1 MRDESIFRVSD
12 EAMSE
17 NIGDFLDRTLYKEN
31 TTDFERVYDKERQ
44 VKGIDTIFTLF
55 DERYHCDEK
64 ASVRWRNLNTFSLE
78 ISFINRRG
86 DVVDGWFVSDKCEND
101 SYLFIWIDDHG
112 DGEKVEAALVRKKSL
127 MDYIESIGWTKEKMK
142 EKSQQIREQ
151 DGIGINFGNLKK
163 NGCKFSFSRKLV
175 EKPINILLPRET
187 LINLADFVFR
197 RDLS

>member
-1 MRDESIFRVSD
+1 M
-12 EAMSE
+12 
-17 NIGDFLDRTLYKEN
+17 
-31 TTDFERVYDKERQ
+31 
-44 VKGIDTIFTLF
+44 
-55 DERYHCDEK
+55 
-64 ASVRWRNLNTFSLE
+64 
-78 ISFINRRG
+78 
-86 DVVDGWFVSDKCEND
+86 VDGWFVNDKCEND

-127 MDYIESIGWTKEKMK
+127 MNYIESIGWTKEKMK

-163 NGCKFSFSRKLV
+163 NGCKFSFSKKLV